1 MKKKVYIISHSHW
14 DREWYMAYEQ
24 HHMRLIELID
34 DLLELFEVDPSF
46 NSFHL
51 DGQTIILDDYLQVR
65 PEKRQ
70 AIQQAIN
77 EGKLRIGPFYIL
89 QDDFLISSESNVRN
103 MLIGMEES
111 RKWGTPVML
120 GYFPDTFGNMGQTPQ
135 LMKQAG
141 ISAAAFGRGVKPI
154 GFDNQ
159 VLEAENYSSQ
169 YSEMWWKGP
178 DQTAIFGL
186 LFANWYSNG
195 NEIPVEKEAALAF
208 WKQKLADAEQ
218 YASTN
223 HLLMMN
229 GVDHQPVQKDIS
241 KAIHLANELFPDY
254 EFIHSNFTDYLEAVQ
269 KDVPEDLGSVEGE
282 LTSQETDGWY
292 TLANTASA
300 RVYLKQW
307 NTKVQRQLENITEPL
322 ATMAYEVSG
331 NYPHDQLDYA
341 WKTLMQNHPHDSICG
356 CSVDSVHREMI
367 PRFEKADE
375 VGKYLAQD
383 SLEQLTAAIDTT
395 GFPKDSFSFVI
406 VNTAGMDK
414 TGEAEI
420 TIELERKR
428 FAEGIPE
435 QLYQELENLPKRKY
449 HVETKSGATIPA
461 ILSEETVQFGY
472 DLPKDRFR
480 VPYMARMIKVTLPL
494 ENMPAFSWET
504 FALVEGEA
512 KAEEKETMIHQ
523 SGRIIENGPLHL
535 TIEKNGTITMED
547 RKNKR
552 KLNNLHIFEDIGD
565 IGNEYIFKQPF
576 CDQPILSSNKEN
588 SEVKVLVDTP
598 EIAKISILQE
608 MEIPVS
614 ADERLEK
621 EQQMVVEF
629 RYRKAERSKEKR
641 ILQIKTIMTIR
652 KDSKKID
659 FETTLDNQMKDHRLR
674 VLFSTK
680 LHVEHH
686 EADSIFEVVK
696 RPNHVSKS
704 WENPTNPQHQ
714 QAFVNIH
721 DEEYGVTVGN
731 FGLNEYEVTEDGQIA
746 VTLLRSVG
754 ELGDWGYFP
763 TPEAQCLGEHRF
775 NYSIE
780 LHGPEEKFSTYLHA
794 YAAQIPFSTQQIKH
808 HEGTLISKQQY
819 LTIKSETFAITALK
833 RSKFSDKVV
842 VRGFNMSSHLEKL
855 EITKD
860 NGKTVILNLLE
871 EPTKQAVVPI
881 IQPYEIR
888 TIGFEEENECMAE

>member
-395 GFPKDSFSFVI
+395 GFPKDSFPFVI

-674 VLFSTK
+674 VLFPTK

-696 RPNHVSKS
+696 RPTHVSKS

>member
-322 ATMAYEVSG
+322 ATIAYEVSG

-367 PRFEKADE
+367 PRFKKADE

-395 GFPKDSFSFVI
+395 GFPKDSFPFVI

-480 VPYMARMIKVTLPL
+480 VPYMVKMIKVTLPL

-576 CDQPILSSNKEN
+576 YDQPILSSNKEN

-674 VLFSTK
+674 VLFPTK

-833 RSKFSDKVV
+833 RSKFSDKVI

>member
-292 TLANTASA
+292 SLANTASA

-395 GFPKDSFSFVI
+395 GFPKDSFPFVI

-674 VLFSTK
+674 VLFPTK

>member
-395 GFPKDSFSFVI
+395 GFPKDSFPFVI

-674 VLFSTK
+674 VLFPTK

-833 RSKFSDKVV
+833 RSKFSDKIV

>member
-292 TLANTASA
+292 TLAHTASA

-395 GFPKDSFSFVI
+395 GFPKDSFPFVI

-674 VLFSTK
+674 VLFPTK

>member
-77 EGKLRIGPFYIL
+77 EGNLRIGPFYIL

-254 EFIHSNFTDYLEAVQ
+254 EFIHSNFTDYLEAIQ

-383 SLEQLTAAIDTT
+383 SLEQLTTAIDTT
-395 GFPKDSFSFVI
+395 GFPKDSFPFVI

-674 VLFSTK
+674 VLFPTK

-763 TPEAQCLGEHRF
+763 TPEAQCLGEHRS

>member
-178 DQTAIFGL
+178 DQTAIFGM

-208 WKQKLADAEQ
+208 WKQKLAVAEQ

-322 ATMAYEVSG
+322 ATIAYEVSG

-395 GFPKDSFSFVI
+395 GFPKDSFPFVI

-480 VPYMARMIKVTLPL
+480 VPYMVKMIKVTLPL

-535 TIEKNGTITMED
+535 TIEKNGTITMVPLQW
-547 RKNKR
+547 K
-552 KLNNLHIFEDIGD
+552 
-565 IGNEYIFKQPF
+565 
-576 CDQPILSSNKEN
+576 
-588 SEVKVLVDTP
+588 
-598 EIAKISILQE
+598 IAK
-608 MEIPVS
+608 
-614 ADERLEK
+614 
-621 EQQMVVEF
+621 
-629 RYRKAERSKEKR
+629 
-641 ILQIKTIMTIR
+641 
-652 KDSKKID
+652 
-659 FETTLDNQMKDHRLR
+659 
-674 VLFSTK
+674 
-680 LHVEHH
+680 
-686 EADSIFEVVK
+686 
-696 RPNHVSKS
+696 
-704 WENPTNPQHQ
+704 TN
-714 QAFVNIH
+714 
-721 DEEYGVTVGN
+721 E
-731 FGLNEYEVTEDGQIA
+731 
-746 VTLLRSVG
+746 S
-754 ELGDWGYFP
+754 
-763 TPEAQCLGEHRF
+763 
-775 NYSIE
+775 
-780 LHGPEEKFSTYLHA
+780 
-794 YAAQIPFSTQQIKH
+794 
-808 HEGTLISKQQY
+808 
-819 LTIKSETFAITALK
+819 
-833 RSKFSDKVV
+833 
-842 VRGFNMSSHLEKL
+842 
-855 EITKD
+855 
-860 NGKTVILNLLE
+860 
-871 EPTKQAVVPI
+871 
-881 IQPYEIR
+881 
-888 TIGFEEENECMAE
+888 

>member
-1 MKKKVYIISHSHW
+1 
-14 DREWYMAYEQ
+14 MAYEQ

-111 RKWGTPVML
+111 RKLGTPVML

-322 ATMAYEVSG
+322 ATIAYEVSG

-395 GFPKDSFSFVI
+395 GFPKDSFPFVI

-480 VPYMARMIKVTLPL
+480 VPYMVKMIKVTLPL

-576 CDQPILSSNKEN
+576 YDQPILSSNKEN

-674 VLFSTK
+674 VLFPTK

>member
-395 GFPKDSFSFVI
+395 GFPKDSFPFVI

-652 KDSKKID
+652 KDSKEID

-674 VLFSTK
+674 VLFPTK

>member
-322 ATMAYEVSG
+322 ATIAYEVSG

-395 GFPKDSFSFVI
+395 GFPKDSFPFVI

-480 VPYMARMIKVTLPL
+480 VPYMVKMIKVTLPL

-674 VLFSTK
+674 VLFPTK

-721 DEEYGVTVGN
+721 DEEYSVTVGN

-833 RSKFSDKVV
+833 RSKFSDKVI

>member
-356 CSVDSVHREMI
+356 CSVDSVHRQMI

-395 GFPKDSFSFVI
+395 GFPKDSFPFVI

-674 VLFSTK
+674 VLFPTK

>member
-208 WKQKLADAEQ
+208 WKQKLADVEQ

-395 GFPKDSFSFVI
+395 GFPKDSFPFVI
-406 VNTAGMDK
+406 VNTAGMVK

-480 VPYMARMIKVTLPL
+480 VPYMVKMIKVTLPL

-576 CDQPILSSNKEN
+576 YDQPILSSNKEN

-674 VLFSTK
+674 VLFPTK

>member
-322 ATMAYEVSG
+322 ATIAYEVSG

-395 GFPKDSFSFVI
+395 GFPKDSFPFVI

-565 IGNEYIFKQPF
+565 IGNEYIFKQPVY
-576 CDQPILSSNKEN
+576 DQPILSSNKEN

-674 VLFSTK
+674 VLFPTK

>member
-322 ATMAYEVSG
+322 ATIAYEVSG

-395 GFPKDSFSFVI
+395 GFPKDSFPFVI

-435 QLYQELENLPKRKY
+435 KLYQELENLPKRKY

-461 ILSEETVQFGY
+461 TLSEETVQFGY

-480 VPYMARMIKVTLPL
+480 VPYMVKMIKVTLPL

-674 VLFSTK
+674 VLFPTK

-696 RPNHVSKS
+696 RPNRVSKS

>member
-395 GFPKDSFSFVI
+395 GFPKDSFPFVI

-641 ILQIKTIMTIR
+641 ILQIKTIMKII

-674 VLFSTK
+674 VLFPTK

>member
-375 VGKYLAQD
+375 FGKYLAQD

-395 GFPKDSFSFVI
+395 GFPKDSFPFVI

-674 VLFSTK
+674 VLFPTK

>member
-395 GFPKDSFSFVI
+395 GFPKDSFPFVI

-621 EQQMVVEF
+621 GQQMVVEF

-674 VLFSTK
+674 VLFPTK

>member
-395 GFPKDSFSFVI
+395 GFPKDSFPFVI

-523 SGRIIENGPLHL
+523 SERIIENGPLHL

-674 VLFSTK
+674 VLFPTK

>member
-395 GFPKDSFSFVI
+395 GFPKDSFPFVI

-523 SGRIIENGPLHL
+523 NGRIIENGPLHL

-674 VLFSTK
+674 VLFPTK

>member
-341 WKTLMQNHPHDSICG
+341 WRTLMQNHPHDSICG

-395 GFPKDSFSFVI
+395 GFPKDSFPFVI

-674 VLFSTK
+674 VLFPTK

>member
-395 GFPKDSFSFVI
+395 GFPKDSFPFVI

-659 FETTLDNQMKDHRLR
+659 FETTLDDQMKDHRLR
-674 VLFSTK
+674 VLFPTK

>member
-383 SLEQLTAAIDTT
+383 SLEQLTAATDTT
-395 GFPKDSFSFVI
+395 GFPKDSFPFVI

-480 VPYMARMIKVTLPL
+480 VPYMVKMIKVTLPL

-576 CDQPILSSNKEN
+576 YDQPILSSNKEN

-674 VLFSTK
+674 VLFPTK

>member
-282 LTSQETDGWY
+282 LTSKETDGWY

-395 GFPKDSFSFVI
+395 GFPKDSFPFVI

>member
-111 RKWGTPVML
+111 RKLGTPVML

-322 ATMAYEVSG
+322 ATIAYEVSG

-395 GFPKDSFSFVI
+395 GFPKDSFPFVI

-480 VPYMARMIKVTLPL
+480 VPYMVKMIKVTLPL

-576 CDQPILSSNKEN
+576 YDQPILSSNKEN

-674 VLFSTK
+674 VLFPTK

>member
-395 GFPKDSFSFVI
+395 GFPKDSFPFVI

-449 HVETKSGATIPA
+449 HVETKSGATLPA

-674 VLFSTK
+674 VLFPTK

>member
-395 GFPKDSFSFVI
+395 GFPKDSFPFVI

-674 VLFSTK
+674 VLFPTK

-731 FGLNEYEVTEDGQIA
+731 FGLNEYEATEDGQIA

>member
-322 ATMAYEVSG
+322 ATIAYEVSG

-395 GFPKDSFSFVI
+395 GFPKDSFPFVI

-480 VPYMARMIKVTLPL
+480 VPYMVKMIKVTLPL

-576 CDQPILSSNKEN
+576 YDQPILSSNKEN

-674 VLFSTK
+674 VLFPTK

-808 HEGTLISKQQY
+808 HEGTMISKQQY

-833 RSKFSDKVV
+833 RSKFSDKVI

>member
-1 MKKKVYIISHSHW
+1 MKKKVYIISHSRW

-395 GFPKDSFSFVI
+395 GFPKDSFPFVI

-674 VLFSTK
+674 VLFPTK

>member
-111 RKWGTPVML
+111 RNWGTPVML

-395 GFPKDSFSFVI
+395 GFPKDSFPFVI

-674 VLFSTK
+674 VLFPTK

>member
-375 VGKYLAQD
+375 VGKCLAQD
-383 SLEQLTAAIDTT
+383 SLKQLTAAIDTT
-395 GFPKDSFSFVI
+395 GFPKDSFPFVI

-674 VLFSTK
+674 VLFPTK

>member
-395 GFPKDSFSFVI
+395 GFPKDSFPFVI

-480 VPYMARMIKVTLPL
+480 VPYMVKMIKVTLPL

-674 VLFSTK
+674 VLFPTK

-696 RPNHVSKS
+696 RPNRVSKS

>member
-395 GFPKDSFSFVI
+395 GFPKDSFPFVI

-552 KLNNLHIFEDIGD
+552 KLNNLHI
-565 IGNEYIFKQPF
+565 
-576 CDQPILSSNKEN
+576 
-588 SEVKVLVDTP
+588 
-598 EIAKISILQE
+598 
-608 MEIPVS
+608 
-614 ADERLEK
+614 
-621 EQQMVVEF
+621 
-629 RYRKAERSKEKR
+629 
-641 ILQIKTIMTIR
+641 
-652 KDSKKID
+652 
-659 FETTLDNQMKDHRLR
+659 
-674 VLFSTK
+674 
-680 LHVEHH
+680 
-686 EADSIFEVVK
+686 
-696 RPNHVSKS
+696 
-704 WENPTNPQHQ
+704 
-714 QAFVNIH
+714 
-721 DEEYGVTVGN
+721 
-731 FGLNEYEVTEDGQIA
+731 
-746 VTLLRSVG
+746 
-754 ELGDWGYFP
+754 
-763 TPEAQCLGEHRF
+763 
-775 NYSIE
+775 
-780 LHGPEEKFSTYLHA
+780 
-794 YAAQIPFSTQQIKH
+794 
-808 HEGTLISKQQY
+808 
-819 LTIKSETFAITALK
+819 
-833 RSKFSDKVV
+833 
-842 VRGFNMSSHLEKL
+842 
-855 EITKD
+855 
-860 NGKTVILNLLE
+860 
-871 EPTKQAVVPI
+871 
-881 IQPYEIR
+881 
-888 TIGFEEENECMAE
+888 

>member
-395 GFPKDSFSFVI
+395 GFPKDSFPFVI

-504 FALVEGEA
+504 FVLVEGEA

>member
-186 LFANWYSNG
+186 LCANWYSNG

-395 GFPKDSFSFVI
+395 GFPKDSFPFVI

-674 VLFSTK
+674 VLFPTK

>member
-395 GFPKDSFSFVI
+395 GFPKDSFPFVI

-674 VLFSTK
+674 VLFPTK

-881 IQPYEIR
+881 IQPYEIW

>member
-70 AIQQAIN
+70 ALQQAID

-395 GFPKDSFSFVI
+395 GFPKDSFPFVI

-674 VLFSTK
+674 VLFPTK